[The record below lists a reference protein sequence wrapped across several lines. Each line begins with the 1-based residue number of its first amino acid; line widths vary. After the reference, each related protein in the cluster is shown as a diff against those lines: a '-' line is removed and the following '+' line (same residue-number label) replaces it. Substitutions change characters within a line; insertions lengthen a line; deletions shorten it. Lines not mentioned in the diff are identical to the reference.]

1 MPTQSSRAWRL
12 AGRAALALL
21 LLLGLPY
28 AFGPIYRF
36 PEAEPFSG
44 GQLWNPY
51 AHRRGE
57 WLRANLHA
65 HGTAWRGLTNGQ
77 QPSTEVAQR
86 YRDLGYAVPGVSN
99 YQEIVAHDGVNTLPL
114 YEHGFNID
122 KRHQLAVGAH
132 AVDWFDFP
140 LWQAMSHRQY
150 VIDRVKRKAE
160 LVALNHP
167 TTRDAYT
174 DDTLRS
180 LTGYDLVEVVNGPF
194 TAEVVWDE
202 ALSSG
207 HPVWVM
213 ANDDSH
219 DIDDPNR
226 TAKAWNMID
235 ARSSSTADVVDA
247 LRSGRSYAVLRT
259 GALDSSSITT
269 LGSVQV
275 SERTVTVRLAGAPA
289 TITFI
294 SDEGRVCKVV
304 KDTTVADYTLSD
316 VDSYVRTVI
325 ESPQTILFL
334 NPVVRWDGRTL
345 PAPSATVDAALTW
358 TYRGTLLLGGLLF
371 VARARLRQAVSR
383 TAEIRG
389 YAGQLHEGPKARSLR

>member
-1 MPTQSSRAWRL
+1 MAL
-12 AGRAALALL
+12 VALALL
-21 LLLGLPY
+21 VLPY

-36 PEAEPFSG
+36 PDAEPFSG

-51 AHRRGE
+51 AHPRGN

-65 HGTAWRGLTNGQ
+65 HGLAWRGLTNGQ
-77 QPSTEVAQR
+77 QPSKAVAQR

-99 YQEIVAHDGVNTLPL
+99 YQEIVAHDGVDTLPL

-150 VIDRVKRKAE
+150 VIDRVKRKAD

-174 DDTLRS
+174 EAALRS

-207 HPVWVM
+207 HPVWVV

-226 TAKAWNMID
+226 TARAWNMID
-235 ARSSSTADVVDA
+235 ARSASTADVVDA
-247 LRSGRSYAVLRT
+247 LRNGRSYAVLRT
-259 GALDSSSITT
+259 GALDSAGITT
-269 LGSVQV
+269 LGSVDV
-275 SERTVTVRLAGAPA
+275 SGRTVTVHLAGAPA
-289 TITFI
+289 TVTFI

-304 KDTTVADYTLSD
+304 KETMVADYAMSD
-316 VDSYVRTVI
+316 ADSYVRMVV

-334 NPVVRWDGRTL
+334 NPVVRWNGRTL

-358 TYRGTLLLGGLLF
+358 TYRGGLMLGALLLMM
-371 VARARLRQAVSR
+371 RARLRQALTR
-383 TAEIRG
+383 PAHARA
-389 YAGQLHEGPKARSLR
+389 YAHGK

>member
-1 MPTQSSRAWRL
+1 MRAWRL
-12 AGRAALALL
+12 AGRAALLVLGLL
-21 LLLGLPY
+21 ALPY

-36 PEAEPFSG
+36 PDATPFSG
-44 GQLWNPY
+44 SQLWNPY
-51 AHRRGE
+51 GHPAGS

-65 HGTAWRGLTNGQ
+65 HGHAWSGLTNGQ
-77 QPSTEVAQR
+77 QPPAAVAQH

-99 YQEIVAHDGVNTLPL
+99 YQEIVAHDGVDTLPL

-174 DDTLRS
+174 EDALRS

-207 HPVWVM
+207 HPVWVV

-219 DIDDPNR
+219 NIEDPNR

-235 ARSSSTADVVDA
+235 ARSASTADVVDA
-247 LRSGRSYAVLRT
+247 LRNGRSYAVLRT

-269 LGSVQV
+269 LGSVDV
-275 SERTVTVRLAGAPA
+275 SDRTVTVRLAGAPA

-294 SDEGRVCKVV
+294 ADEGRVCKVV
-304 KDTTVADYTLSD
+304 KGTTVADYTMTD
-316 VDSYVRTVI
+316 GDSYVRTVV
-325 ESPQTILFL
+325 ESPQTILYL
-334 NPVVRWDGRTL
+334 NPVVRWNGRTL
-345 PAPSATVDAALTW
+345 PAPSATVDVALTW
-358 TYRGTLLLGGLLF
+358 TYRGGLMLGAVLVL
-371 VARARLRQAVSR
+371 VRARLRQALAR
-383 TAEIRG
+383 PAHTRA
-389 YAGQLHEGPKARSLR
+389 YAHGK